1 MTTPNP
7 SQEGTERRLLIAIVL
22 SMAVL
27 FLTPYLYQKFYPTP
41 PEPPRP
47 PVEQRKP
54 ETQKR
59 EAIESAQP
67 APEPAAADLKQA
79 GEQPPTAARPRVV
92 EIENADLI
100 LRWNNVGAVLESA
113 KLKRYRPR
121 REKEPASPEKKWV
134 PEWLELI
141 PQQLPATMPKPL
153 SLQLG
158 DPALESAL
166 AKAVY
171 ELQGTAGNKVKAPA
185 EITFEFRNEQ
195 ADVVKKIRV
204 PASGYRLEMQT
215 DVRVGGESMPF
226 SVLLGPGV
234 GDFDPRAED
243 EFGNR
248 QIVYYQSNDT
258 TRYSADDLEAATQ
271 LELQPRWAGLDTK
284 YFAYLV
290 LDPGGIRS
298 MKLQSR
304 EWRWT
309 VSDGKEQTFPLLSA
323 EVGLEKAAAYS
334 LFLGP
339 KDYEVL
345 QRADSTLTAV
355 IDYGWFAFLVWP
367 LLFALKFVYQF
378 VLNYGWAIIILTFV
392 INLALFP
399 LRYKQ
404 MVSMKKMADLQPK
417 LKSIQEKY
425 KRMKRDDPR
434 RQQMNVEVM
443 ELYKQ
448 HGVNPMGGC
457 LPLVVQMP
465 FLFAF
470 YRMLDA
476 SIELRGAAFMGWIQD
491 LSRHD
496 PYYITPIIMGAT
508 MVVQQVM
515 TPGTTADPTQ
525 RRMMMFLPVIFTFLF
540 LNLSSGLV
548 IYFLF
553 SNVFAMIFQV
563 LLQRWKPELATSKG
577 KKK

>member
-7 SQEGTERRLLIAIVL
+7 KQEGTEKRLLIAIVL

-27 FLTPYLYQKFYPTP
+27 FVTPYLFQKFYPTP
-41 PEPPRP
+41 PAPPR
-47 PVEQRKP
+47 QRIETPKP
-54 ETQKR
+54 EAQKR
-59 EAIESAQP
+59 EESEAAKP
-67 APEPAAADLKQA
+67 APEQAAADLKPA

-100 LRWNNVGAVLESA
+100 LRWNNMGAVLESA
-113 KLKRYRPR
+113 KLKRYQPR
-121 REKEPASPEKKWV
+121 REEEPASPEKRWV

-153 SLQLG
+153 SLRLG
-158 DPALESAL
+158 DRTLESVL
-166 AKAVY
+166 AKGVY
-171 ELQGTAGNKVKAPA
+171 EVRGAGGNKVKGPA
-185 EITFEFRNEQ
+185 EITFEYRGDR
-195 ADVVKKIRV
+195 AHVVKKIRV

-215 DVRVGGESMPF
+215 DVRVGGESVPF

-248 QIVYYQSNDT
+248 QIVYYHSDDT
-258 TRYSADDLEAATQ
+258 TRYSADDLEATTQ

-290 LDPGGIRS
+290 LDSGGIRS

-304 EWRWT
+304 EWKWKGPE
-309 VSDGKEQTFPLLSA
+309 GKEQTFSLLSA
-323 EVGLEKAAAYS
+323 ELGLEKAAAYS

-345 QRADSTLTAV
+345 QRVDPTLTAV
-355 IDYGWFAFLVWP
+355 INYGWFAILVWP
-367 LLFALKFVYQF
+367 LLFALKFIYQF

-392 INLALFP
+392 INLVLFP

-404 MVSMKKMADLQPK
+404 MVSMKKMAELQPK
-417 LKSIQEKY
+417 MKSIQEKY

-470 YRMLDA
+470 YQMLDA
-476 SIELRGAAFMGWIQD
+476 SIELRGAPFLGWIQD

-496 PYYITPIIMGAT
+496 PYYITPIVMGAT
-508 MVVQQVM
+508 MVIQQVM

-563 LLQRWKPELATSKG
+563 LLQRWRPELATKG
-577 KKK
+577 KKN